1 MRGCWAMDP
10 IRKEAPMAAA
20 DRSTADP
27 RTRFPLAL
35 KLGLALAAVAV
46 ATGVFSADEL
56 AAHDP
61 DHLFVDFSHAEA
73 FVDVI
78 GRLALSNSV

>member
-46 ATGVFSADEL
+46 ATGVLLLVWTGPYVSTTFAQRSAVL
-56 AAHDP
+56 
-61 DHLFVDFSHAEA
+61 
-73 FVDVI
+73 
-78 GRLALSNSV
+78 RR